1 MFCVVRCLEVVE
13 GELRAGLGVGCGWV
27 PGGGVGS
34 GWGPWV
40 CVAGVGQG
48 GLCVVKS
55 GGKVCVCGFGVVL
68 GEWLFGRFAWT
79 QRCRSHMWVRRR
91 IV

>member
-1 MFCVVRCLEVVE
+1 MEVVE
-13 GELRAGLGVGCGWV
+13 CEERAGLGVGCVWV
-27 PGGGVGS
+27 AGGGVGS

-55 GGKVCVCGFGVVL
+55 GGKVCVCGFGVVWKVQL
-68 GEWLFGRFAWT
+68 LAQLPCE
-79 QRCRSHMWVRRR
+79 QRSRSHMGLRRR
-91 IV
+91 NV

>member
-1 MFCVVRCLEVVE
+1 MESDW
-13 GELRAGLGVGCGWV
+13 A
-27 PGGGVGS
+27 
-34 GWGPWV
+34 PWV

-55 GGKVCVCGFGVVL
+55 GGKVCVCWFGVVREVRL
-68 GEWLFGRFAWT
+68 LAQLPCE
-79 QRCRSHMWVRRR
+79 QRSRSHKGVRRR

>member
-27 PGGGVGS
+27 RGGGVGG

-55 GGKVCVCGFGVVL
+55 GGKVCVCGFGVVR
-68 GEWLFGRFAWT
+68 E
-79 QRCRSHMWVRRR
+79 VRLM
-91 IV
+91 